1 MKVWINGELVDKQD
15 AKISVFDHC
24 LLYGDGVFEGIRTYN
39 GTIFQCAAH
48 MDRLLGSAEAIR
60 LQIPFSADEITDA
73 MYQTLRANG
82 LSDGYIRLLVT
93 RGPGTLGLD
102 LDKCSGGAVIIIAD
116 TIALYPPE
124 MYERGLEVIIA
135 ERRRISADM
144 LPPAVKSCNY
154 LNNILAKA
162 EATDARAGE
171 AIMLNAEGQVAE
183 ASGDNVFLVKGGT
196 VFTPPPGA
204 GILIGVTRRVVV
216 GLCGKLGIPL
226 EEQPIS
232 VAELRSAEE
241 VFLTGTAAE
250 VIAVT
255 KVDGQSIGSGKAG
268 PVTRKLLEVFR
279 RFIRDECGG

>member
-1 MKVWINGELVDKQD
+1 MKVWIDGELVDKQD

-24 LLYGDGVFEGIRTYN
+24 LLYGDGVFEGIRIYN

-48 MDRLLGSAEAIR
+48 MDRLLASAEAIR
-60 LQIPFSADEITDA
+60 LEVPFSADEITDA

-102 LDKCSGGAVIIIAD
+102 LDKCSGGTVIIIAD
-116 TIALYPPE
+116 TIALYPDE
-124 MYERGLEVIIA
+124 MYENGLEVVIA
-135 ERRRISADM
+135 KRRRISADM

-154 LNNILAKA
+154 LNNILAKS
-162 EATDARAGE
+162 EASDAGTGE

-183 ASGDNVFLVKGGT
+183 ATGDNVFLVKGGT

-226 EEQPIS
+226 EEKPIG
-232 VAELRSAEE
+232 VAELGSADE

-255 KVDGQSIGSGKAG
+255 KVDGQSIASGKAG
-268 PVTRKLLEVFR
+268 PVTRKLLEAFR
-279 RFIRDECGG
+279 QFIRDECG